1 MQQLGMRPNMNAIE
15 EKYLDDRGGASA
27 SAAPV
32 AARMRIEPMDNWHS
46 AWPRLLKFVE
56 KHGDPRKL
64 QVDGD
69 GWLSA
74 RQVLLVAHV
83 GDQIAGYVCFSVV
96 PGKTCIE
103 ARHDHYAIAPKFAG
117 RDIESKLHRAA
128 VARAASLGCEKLKGF
143 KLPAKGT
150 RARK

>member
-1 MQQLGMRPNMNAIE
+1 M
-15 EKYLDDRGGASA
+15 GASREKPLGNSS
-27 SAAPV
+27 SATALPSAPRV
-32 AARMRIEPMDNWHS
+32 RIESIDNWHS
-46 AWPRLLKFVE
+46 AWPRVLSFVE
-56 KHGDPRKL
+56 QHGERENL
-64 QVDGD
+64 QIDGD

-74 RQVLLVAHV
+74 RQVLLVARV
-83 GDQIAGYVCFSVV
+83 GEQIAGYVCFSVV

-103 ARHDHYAIAPKFAG
+103 AKHDHYAIAPKFAG
-117 RDIESKLHRAA
+117 RGIESKLHRAS